1 MPPWLPP
8 AGGDGCEALAVSSRR
23 RTAVPVR
30 SLSFLLASVLLAGC
44 GGADASG
51 TASSGSSM
59 TQDALGTSAPAATGE
74 AVDGAEDDGTA
85 AAASEPADVA
95 ADTAE
100 ASPGASVTV
109 SDIRFGVHDGFD
121 RVVLEVGGEGTPG
134 WDVRYVEQAGSQGSG
149 EAVDV
154 AGNAVLQVSLT
165 GAGYPYDT
173 GVQEVPRGKAVS
185 TTGAGTVTDVVFDA
199 TYEGT
204 TVTFIGTTEQAPFR
218 VYLLDAPTRVVLEV
232 EHTG

>member
-8 AGGDGCEALAVSSRR
+8 AGGDGCEALAVSTRR
-23 RTAVPVR
+23 RTAVAGR

-59 TQDALGTSAPAATGE
+59 TQDASGTSAPVATSE
-74 AVDGAEDDGTA
+74 AVDGAADDGITA
-85 AAASEPADVA
+85 APEPADVA
-95 ADTAE
+95 ANTSE

-109 SDIRFGVHDGFD
+109 SEIRFGVHDGFD

-134 WDVRYVEQAGSQGSG
+134 WDVRYVEQASSQGSG

-173 GVQEVPRGKAVS
+173 GVQEVPRGRAVS
-185 TTGAGTVTDVVFDA
+185 TAGAGTVTDVVFDA
-199 TYEGT
+199 TFEGT
-204 TVTFIGTTEQAPFR
+204 TVAFVGTNEQAPFR
-218 VYLLDAPTRVVLEV
+218 VYLLDAPTRLVLEIQ
-232 EHTG
+232 HAG